1 MGDSQQKDGKLNL
14 QDLLQ
19 SPPLSGLRNSVKMWK
34 KESLFFL
41 SMKYINLIQS
51 QKSGPQLALSIIREF
66 WTQAKWLST
75 HRLVRL
81 LLKCSQLLNMNYM
94 VTLVII
100 KVIHCITKKESRV
113 NTFWSVVIGLL
124 VFQMFEGAVMVI
136 FARVEHCSGLSM
148 FTEHWLFFLPP
159 GPPQSKVIV

>member
-66 WTQAKWLST
+66 
-75 HRLVRL
+75 
-81 LLKCSQLLNMNYM
+81 
-94 VTLVII
+94 
-100 KVIHCITKKESRV
+100 
-113 NTFWSVVIGLL
+113 
-124 VFQMFEGAVMVI
+124 
-136 FARVEHCSGLSM
+136 
-148 FTEHWLFFLPP
+148 
-159 GPPQSKVIV
+159 